1 MHCTLLLY
9 VSWHSFNLDWGYVDR
24 PIQMQRNKF
33 FFFFFFFF
41 YHLQVCRLAYE
52 LMQTHHVDA
61 SRNFFSLDDIYYF
74 GGQQAHDVKA
84 LQRHQSTSSFSF
96 EKGDL
101 LGIAG
106 NEKNGQS
113 VGVHRKTSTR
123 GNFPS
128 YKVEEEV
135 ILADFPTYLDV
146 A

>member
-1 MHCTLLLY
+1 
-9 VSWHSFNLDWGYVDR
+9 
-24 PIQMQRNKF
+24 MQRNKF
-33 FFFFFFFF
+33 FFC

-52 LMQTHHVDA
+52 LMQTHCVDA
-61 SRNFFSLDDIYYF
+61 SRNFYSLDDIKFYYF
-74 GGQQAHDVKA
+74 GGQQAHDVMA
-84 LQRHQSTSSFSF
+84 LQTHQSTSSFSF

-113 VGVHRKTSTR
+113 VGVHRKTSAR

>member
-1 MHCTLLLY
+1 MQLE
-9 VSWHSFNLDWGYVDR
+9 VVR
-24 PIQMQRNKF
+24 IQMQRNKVF
-33 FFFFFFFF
+33 FSFFF

-61 SRNFFSLDDIYYF
+61 SRNFYSLDDIYYF

-113 VGVHRKTSTR
+113 VGVHRKTSVR

-135 ILADFPTYLDV
+135 ILVDFPTYPDV